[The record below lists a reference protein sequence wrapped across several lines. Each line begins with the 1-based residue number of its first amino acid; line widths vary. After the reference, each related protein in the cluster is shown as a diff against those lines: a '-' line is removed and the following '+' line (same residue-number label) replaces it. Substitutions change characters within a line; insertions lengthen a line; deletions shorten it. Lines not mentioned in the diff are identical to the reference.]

1 MNGYKSQW
9 REVRS
14 GIPQGSVLGALL
26 FVIFINDLPENIKS
40 NIFLFAD
47 DEKFFKEVAN
57 EEDAKIVQ
65 DDLNIL
71 NEWSN
76 KWLLK
81 FHPDKCVNLR
91 LSINKTNEPEKYK
104 YKLGDRE
111 LDDVDKVKDLGIIV
125 DSKLKFEQHMSTK
138 VNNAN
143 STMGTIRRTFKQMD
157 NETFK
162 LLYCSHVRSQLEYG
176 NQFWSPH
183 LQKDIKLIESVQ
195 RRTTKCI
202 RSIRHMSYYL

>member
-1 MNGYKSQW
+1 M
-9 REVRS
+9 
-14 GIPQGSVLGALL
+14 
-26 FVIFINDLPENIKS
+26 
-40 NIFLFAD
+40 
-47 DEKFFKEVAN
+47 
-57 EEDAKIVQ
+57 
-65 DDLNIL
+65 
-71 NEWSN
+71 
-76 KWLLK
+76 
-81 FHPDKCVNLR
+81 
-91 LSINKTNEPEKYK
+91 
-104 YKLGDRE
+104 
-111 LDDVDKVKDLGIIV
+111 DDVDKVKDLGIIV

-195 RRTTKCI
+195 RRATKCI
-202 RSIRHMSYYL
+202 RSIRHMSYTSRLQHLKLPTLAYRRL